1 DRVRPGG
8 EDAVDGPARVQP
20 GRLVLAGRRAR
31 PRDRELDLRALAPAD
46 PVLLRL
52 LRGLGPVDPCE
63 VVQQALRE
71 AGDLEE
77 PLLEQALVDGRAA
90 ARARARDHPLVRE
103 HRMAARAAV
112 DRRLLLLR

>member
-1 DRVRPGG
+1 
-8 EDAVDGPARVQP
+8 VQP
-20 GRLVLAGRRAR
+20 GRLALAGRRAR

-52 LRGLGPVDPCE
+52 LRGLGPGGPGE
-63 VVQQALRE
+63 VVQPALRA

-77 PLLEQALVDGRAA
+77 PLLEEPLLDGRAA
-90 ARARARDHPLVRE
+90 ALARARDHLLVRE
-103 HRMAARAAV
+103 HRMAARAPV